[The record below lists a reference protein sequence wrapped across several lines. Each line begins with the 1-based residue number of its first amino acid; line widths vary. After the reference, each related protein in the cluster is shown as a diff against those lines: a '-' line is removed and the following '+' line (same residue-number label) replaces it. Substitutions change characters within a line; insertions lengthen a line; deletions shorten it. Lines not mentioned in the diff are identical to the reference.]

1 MEMVWVLDEDSLFEP
16 YSGSSVTA
24 ALKAEFYFPPP
35 HHPWERGSNENTN
48 GLIRE
53 YFPKSTNFAMISEEE
68 IQAVFQK
75 LNLRP
80 RKCLGF
86 KTPFEVFYN
95 LSLLLHLT

>member
-1 MEMVWVLDEDSLFEP
+1 
-16 YSGSSVTA
+16 
-24 ALKAEFYFPPP
+24 
-35 HHPWERGSNENTN
+35 
-48 GLIRE
+48 
-53 YFPKSTNFAMISEEE
+53 MISEEE